1 MTAPR
6 PFLEGRLGVAMVAAA
21 SVLLLLLPFTATFD
35 QALTSGALRLGL
47 AQPLQDLAPAV
58 AAQAAGIL
66 HLLGVRAASS
76 GSQIVVW
83 NAQGGMVP
91 IFLSWNCLGWQSAVL
106 LGISLVS
113 GLRGRMGWETRVQVL
128 LLGAAGTYLV
138 NLGRIVAVLWLAAIA
153 GYVPAVVF
161 HDYAGLLL
169 PLFWLFGFWFA
180 VQRWLVFADA
190 PDGR

>member
-1 MTAPR
+1 VTAPR
-6 PFLEGRLGVAMVAAA
+6 PFLEGRLGVAMVAASA
-21 SVLLLLLPFTATFD
+21 VLLILLPFTATFD
-35 QALTSGALRLGL
+35 EALTSGALRLGL
-47 AQPLQDLAPAV
+47 AQPLQDLAPAI

-76 GSQIVVW
+76 GSYMTVW
-83 NAQGGMVP
+83 NARGGPVP
-91 IFLSWNCLGWQSAVL
+91 VFLSWNCLGWQSAVL

-113 GLRGRMGWETRVQVL
+113 GLRGEMPWETRLQVV

-138 NLGRIVAVLWLAAIA
+138 NLARIVLVLLIAADW

-169 PLFWLFGFWFA
+169 PLIWLFGFWFA
-180 VQRWLVFADA
+180 VQRLLVRQAVA
-190 PDGR
+190 Q

>member
-1 MTAPR
+1 VTAPR
-6 PFLEGRLGVAMVAAA
+6 PFLEGRLGVAMVAASA
-21 SVLLLLLPFTATFD
+21 VLLILLPFTATFD
-35 QALTSGALRLGL
+35 EALTSGALRLGL

-76 GSQIVVW
+76 GSYMTVW
-83 NAQGGMVP
+83 NAQGGPVP
-91 IFLSWNCLGWQSAVL
+91 VFLSWNCLGWQSAVL

-113 GLRGRMGWETRVQVL
+113 GLRGEMPWETRLQVV

-138 NLGRIVAVLWLAAIA
+138 NLARIVLVLLIAADW

-180 VQRWLVFADA
+180 VQRLLVREAVA
-190 PDGR
+190 Q

>member
-1 MTAPR
+1 V
-6 PFLEGRLGVAMVAAA
+6 GMVAASA
-21 SVLLLLLPFTATFD
+21 VLLLLLPFTATFD

-66 HLLGVRAASS
+66 HLLGIHAASS
-76 GSQIVVW
+76 GSQMTVW

-106 LGISLVS
+106 LGISLAS
-113 GLRGRMGWETRVQVL
+113 GLRGDLRWETRLQVV
-128 LLGAAGTYLV
+128 LLGAAGTYLI
-138 NLGRIVAVLWLAAIA
+138 NLARIVAVLWLAAAA

-169 PLFWLFGFWFA
+169 PLLWLFGFWFG
-180 VQRWLVFADA
+180 VQRWLVLPDA
-190 PDGR
+190 PDGRQGQQS